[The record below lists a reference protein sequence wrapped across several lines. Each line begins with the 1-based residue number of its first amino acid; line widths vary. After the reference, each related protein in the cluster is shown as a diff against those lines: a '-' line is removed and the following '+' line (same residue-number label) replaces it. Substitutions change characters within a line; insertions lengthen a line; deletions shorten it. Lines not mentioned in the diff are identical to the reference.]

1 MRTLLDALKTLK
13 LWQIVVLVVV
23 LLGAAG
29 GTYGGYARASGPERP
44 TLGTNQQLIPVKY
57 ADLVHQ
63 VSTSGN
69 LAFPNRENLT
79 FGSKGTVAAVLVV
92 EGQRVVQGQVVARL
106 DRVALASL
114 DEAVAQARVD
124 LKNVQDALDEAKK
137 PPALGLAQSRTNG
150 AAAKVSLKEAL
161 NSYSRQSHLSQEPG
175 PARRS

>member
-1 MRTLLDALKTLK
+1 MRTLLDVLKTLK
-13 LWQIVVLVVV
+13 LWQIVVLVIV
-23 LLGAAG
+23 LLGTAG
-29 GTYGGYARASGPERP
+29 GTYGGYVRASGLDLP

-79 FGSKGTVAAVLVV
+79 FGSKGTVEAVLVE

-114 DEAVAQARVD
+114 EQAVAQARVD

-137 PPALGLAQSRTNG
+137 PPALALAQSRANG
-150 AAAKVSLKEAL
+150 AAAEVSLKEAL
-161 NSYSRQSHLSQEPG
+161 TDISP
-175 PARRS
+175 